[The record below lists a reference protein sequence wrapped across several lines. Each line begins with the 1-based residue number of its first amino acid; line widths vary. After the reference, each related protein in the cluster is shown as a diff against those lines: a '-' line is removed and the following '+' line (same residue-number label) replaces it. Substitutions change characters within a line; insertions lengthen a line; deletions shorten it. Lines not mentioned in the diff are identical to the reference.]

1 MDQRLILLTQL
12 IKLGVA
18 AAIASALVR
27 SRDFKRLLFLEES
40 TLRQR
45 IALVIFIAVPYLLG
59 VWVRQS
65 VKNFLAA
72 DEAFEATLLMGVLG
86 GPTAGAFGA
95 VLVSLPALM
104 HGEYATLPFN
114 LAVGLIAGVLRD
126 VATDREEIWSFSPF
140 IDLSIY
146 RWIRKMLRH
155 PQIDWQTSF
164 FWVIVLLQMARVE
177 VGRRAHGEI
186 FYVDAA
192 PWLPLIA
199 MYATTVATVAIP
211 LKIWNAARV
220 QLKLEEHERL
230 LLQARMEA
238 LQSQINPHFLF
249 NTLNSISSLVRVEP
263 DTARLLI
270 VKLANILRRLLRQTE
285 AFLTLREELEFV
297 DDYLDIEVVRFGP
310 EKLRVVKEVEPGS
323 LNSMVPSMLLQPL
336 VENSIKHGLSPRI
349 EGGSITLRSRLTD
362 DRVTIELEDDGVGMS
377 TGDGWEESVWPSSGG
392 TGIGVQNVIERL
404 KDVYGDAASM
414 TVRSRDGSGTV
425 VSLGLQR
432 RQSESFQLAGH
443 EHESGDRQLFLHA
456 VLLAEEQHAIANA
469 FALRQPLGGS
479 AFGPV
484 PDHKQPRR
492 NALAYTIKNLDHVLH
507 ALDWAEIGQM
517 HQQTLMLAG
526 KLCAPLLGGGV
537 AQVK

>member
-27 SRDFKRLLFLEES
+27 SRDFKRLLFLQDAN
-40 TLRQR
+40 LRQR
-45 IALVIFIAVPYLLG
+45 ISLIIFIAVPYLLG

-72 DEAFEATLLMGVLG
+72 DEAFEAILLMGVLG
-86 GPTAGAFGA
+86 GPTAGAVGA
-95 VLVSLPALM
+95 VLVSLPALV

-126 VATDREEIWSFSPF
+126 AATDREEIWSFSPF

-177 VGRRAHGEI
+177 VGRRAHGQI

-310 EKLRVVKEVEPGS
+310 EKLRVVKEIEPGS

-362 DRVTIELEDDGVGMS
+362 DRLTIELEDDGVGMS

-392 TGIGVQNVIERL
+392 TGIGMQNVIERL
-404 KDVYGDAASM
+404 KVLYGDAASM

-425 VSLGLQR
+425 VSLELPR
-432 RQSESFQLAGH
+432 MDEAAVAELTPAALPAN
-443 EHESGDRQLFLHA
+443 SGAARYATRSSTF
-456 VLLAEEQHAIANA
+456 
-469 FALRQPLGGS
+469 R
-479 AFGPV
+479 
-484 PDHKQPRR
+484 
-492 NALAYTIKNLDHVLH
+492 
-507 ALDWAEIGQM
+507 
-517 HQQTLMLAG
+517 
-526 KLCAPLLGGGV
+526 
-537 AQVK
+537 

>member
-27 SRDFKRLLFLEES
+27 SRDFKRLLFLQDAN
-40 TLRQR
+40 LRQR
-45 IALVIFIAVPYLLG
+45 ISLIIFIAVPYLLG

-72 DEAFEATLLMGVLG
+72 DEAFEAILLMGVLG
-86 GPTAGAFGA
+86 GPTAGAVGA
-95 VLVSLPALM
+95 VLVSLPALV

-126 VATDREEIWSFSPF
+126 AATDREEIWSFSPF

-177 VGRRAHGEI
+177 VGRRAHGQI

-310 EKLRVVKEVEPGS
+310 EKLRVVKEIEPGS

-362 DRVTIELEDDGVGMS
+362 DRLTIELEDDGVGMS

-392 TGIGVQNVIERL
+392 TGIGMQNVIERL
-404 KDVYGDAASM
+404 KVLYGDAASM

-425 VSLGLQR
+425 VSLELPR
-432 RQSESFQLAGH
+432 MDEAAVAELTPAALPAT
-443 EHESGDRQLFLHA
+443 SGAARY
-456 VLLAEEQHAIANA
+456 VTRSST
-469 FALRQPLGGS
+469 LR
-479 AFGPV
+479 
-484 PDHKQPRR
+484 
-492 NALAYTIKNLDHVLH
+492 
-507 ALDWAEIGQM
+507 
-517 HQQTLMLAG
+517 
-526 KLCAPLLGGGV
+526 
-537 AQVK
+537 

>member
-27 SRDFKRLLFLEES
+27 SRDFKRLLFLQDAN
-40 TLRQR
+40 LRQR
-45 IALVIFIAVPYLLG
+45 ISLIIFIAIPYLLG

-72 DEAFEATLLMGVLG
+72 DEAFEAILLMGVLG
-86 GPTAGAFGA
+86 GPTAGAVGA
-95 VLVSLPALM
+95 VLVSLPALV

-126 VATDREEIWSFSPF
+126 AATDREEIWSFSPF

-177 VGRRAHGEI
+177 VGRRAHGQI

-310 EKLRVVKEVEPGS
+310 EKLRVVKEIEPGS

-362 DRVTIELEDDGVGMS
+362 DRLTIELEDDGVGMS

-392 TGIGVQNVIERL
+392 TGIGMQNVIERL
-404 KDVYGDAASM
+404 KVLYGDAASM

-425 VSLGLQR
+425 VSLELPR
-432 RQSESFQLAGH
+432 MDEAAVAELTPAALPAT
-443 EHESGDRQLFLHA
+443 SGAARY
-456 VLLAEEQHAIANA
+456 VTRSST
-469 FALRQPLGGS
+469 LR
-479 AFGPV
+479 
-484 PDHKQPRR
+484 
-492 NALAYTIKNLDHVLH
+492 
-507 ALDWAEIGQM
+507 
-517 HQQTLMLAG
+517 
-526 KLCAPLLGGGV
+526 
-537 AQVK
+537 

>member
-27 SRDFKRLLFLEES
+27 SRDFKRLLFLQDAN
-40 TLRQR
+40 LRQR
-45 IALVIFIAVPYLLG
+45 ISLIIFIAVPYLLG

-72 DEAFEATLLMGVLG
+72 DEAFEAILLMGVLG
-86 GPTAGAFGA
+86 GPTAGAVGA
-95 VLVSLPALM
+95 VLVSLPALV

-126 VATDREEIWSFSPF
+126 AATDREEIWSFSPF

-177 VGRRAHGEI
+177 VGRRAHGQI

-310 EKLRVVKEVEPGS
+310 EKLRVVKEIEPGS

-362 DRVTIELEDDGVGMS
+362 DRLTIELEDDGVGMS

-392 TGIGVQNVIERL
+392 TGIGMQNVIERL
-404 KDVYGDAASM
+404 KVLYGDAASM

-425 VSLGLQR
+425 VSLELPR
-432 RQSESFQLAGH
+432 MDEAAVAELTPAALPAT
-443 EHESGDRQLFLHA
+443 SGAARYVA
-456 VLLAEEQHAIANA
+456 RSST
-469 FALRQPLGGS
+469 LR
-479 AFGPV
+479 
-484 PDHKQPRR
+484 
-492 NALAYTIKNLDHVLH
+492 
-507 ALDWAEIGQM
+507 
-517 HQQTLMLAG
+517 
-526 KLCAPLLGGGV
+526 
-537 AQVK
+537 

>member
-27 SRDFKRLLFLEES
+27 SRDFKRLLFLQDAN
-40 TLRQR
+40 LRQR
-45 IALVIFIAVPYLLG
+45 ISLIIFIAVPYLLG

-72 DEAFEATLLMGVLG
+72 DEAFEAILLMGVLG
-86 GPTAGAFGA
+86 GPTAGAVGA
-95 VLVSLPALM
+95 VLVSLPALV

-126 VATDREEIWSFSPF
+126 AATDREEIWSFSPF

-177 VGRRAHGEI
+177 VGRRAHGQI

-310 EKLRVVKEVEPGS
+310 EKLRVVKEIEPGS

-362 DRVTIELEDDGVGMS
+362 DRLTIELEDDGVGMS
-377 TGDGWEESVWPSSGG
+377 TGDGWEESVW
-392 TGIGVQNVIERL
+392 
-404 KDVYGDAASM
+404 
-414 TVRSRDGSGTV
+414 
-425 VSLGLQR
+425 
-432 RQSESFQLAGH
+432 
-443 EHESGDRQLFLHA
+443 
-456 VLLAEEQHAIANA
+456 
-469 FALRQPLGGS
+469 
-479 AFGPV
+479 
-484 PDHKQPRR
+484 
-492 NALAYTIKNLDHVLH
+492 
-507 ALDWAEIGQM
+507 
-517 HQQTLMLAG
+517 
-526 KLCAPLLGGGV
+526 
-537 AQVK
+537 

>member
-27 SRDFKRLLFLEES
+27 SRDFKRLLFLQDAN
-40 TLRQR
+40 LRQR
-45 IALVIFIAVPYLLG
+45 ISLIIFIAIPYLLG

-72 DEAFEATLLMGVLG
+72 DEAFEAILLMGVLG
-86 GPTAGAFGA
+86 GPTAGAVGA
-95 VLVSLPALM
+95 VLVSLPALV

-126 VATDREEIWSFSPF
+126 AATDREEIWSFSPF

-177 VGRRAHGEI
+177 VGRRAHGQI

-310 EKLRVVKEVEPGS
+310 EKLRVVKEIEPGS

-362 DRVTIELEDDGVGMS
+362 DRLTIELEDDGVGMS

-392 TGIGVQNVIERL
+392 TGIGMQNVIERL
-404 KDVYGDAASM
+404 KVLYGDAASM

-425 VSLGLQR
+425 VSLELPR
-432 RQSESFQLAGH
+432 MDEAAVAELTPASLPAT
-443 EHESGDRQLFLHA
+443 SGAARYA
-456 VLLAEEQHAIANA
+456 TRSST
-469 FALRQPLGGS
+469 LR
-479 AFGPV
+479 
-484 PDHKQPRR
+484 
-492 NALAYTIKNLDHVLH
+492 
-507 ALDWAEIGQM
+507 
-517 HQQTLMLAG
+517 
-526 KLCAPLLGGGV
+526 
-537 AQVK
+537 

>member
-27 SRDFKRLLFLEES
+27 SRDFKRLLFLQDAN
-40 TLRQR
+40 LRQR
-45 IALVIFIAVPYLLG
+45 ISLIIFIAVPYLLG

-72 DEAFEATLLMGVLG
+72 DEAFEAILLMGVLG
-86 GPTAGAFGA
+86 GPTAGAVGA
-95 VLVSLPALM
+95 VLVSLPALV

-126 VATDREEIWSFSPF
+126 AATDREEIWSFSPF

-177 VGRRAHGEI
+177 VGRRAHGQI

-310 EKLRVVKEVEPGS
+310 EKLRVVKEIEPGS

-362 DRVTIELEDDGVGMS
+362 DRLTIELEDDGVGMS

-392 TGIGVQNVIERL
+392 TGIG
-404 KDVYGDAASM
+404 DSD
-414 TVRSRDGSGTV
+414 
-425 VSLGLQR
+425 
-432 RQSESFQLAGH
+432 
-443 EHESGDRQLFLHA
+443 
-456 VLLAEEQHAIANA
+456 
-469 FALRQPLGGS
+469 
-479 AFGPV
+479 
-484 PDHKQPRR
+484 
-492 NALAYTIKNLDHVLH
+492 
-507 ALDWAEIGQM
+507 
-517 HQQTLMLAG
+517 
-526 KLCAPLLGGGV
+526 CAP
-537 AQVK
+537 API

>member
-27 SRDFKRLLFLEES
+27 SRDFKRLLFLQDAN
-40 TLRQR
+40 LRQR
-45 IALVIFIAVPYLLG
+45 ISLIIFIAVPYLLG

-72 DEAFEATLLMGVLG
+72 DEAFEAILLMGVLG
-86 GPTAGAFGA
+86 GPTAGAVGA
-95 VLVSLPALM
+95 VLVSLPALV

-126 VATDREEIWSFSPF
+126 AATDREEIWSFSPF

-177 VGRRAHGEI
+177 VGRRAHGQI

-310 EKLRVVKEVEPGS
+310 EKLRVVKEIEPGS

-362 DRVTIELEDDGVGMS
+362 DRLTIELEDDGVGMS

-392 TGIGVQNVIERL
+392 TGIGMQNVIERL
-404 KDVYGDAASM
+404 KVLYGDAASM

-425 VSLGLQR
+425 VSLELPR
-432 RQSESFQLAGH
+432 MDEAAVAELTPAALPAT
-443 EHESGDRQLFLHA
+443 SGAPRYVA
-456 VLLAEEQHAIANA
+456 RSST
-469 FALRQPLGGS
+469 LR
-479 AFGPV
+479 
-484 PDHKQPRR
+484 
-492 NALAYTIKNLDHVLH
+492 
-507 ALDWAEIGQM
+507 
-517 HQQTLMLAG
+517 
-526 KLCAPLLGGGV
+526 
-537 AQVK
+537 

>member
-27 SRDFKRLLFLEES
+27 SRDFKRLLFLQDAN
-40 TLRQR
+40 LRQR
-45 IALVIFIAVPYLLG
+45 ISLIIFIAVPDLLG

-72 DEAFEATLLMGVLG
+72 DEAFEAILLMGVLG
-86 GPTAGAFGA
+86 GPTAGAVGA
-95 VLVSLPALM
+95 VLVSLPALV

-126 VATDREEIWSFSPF
+126 AATDREEIWSFSPF

-146 RWIRKMLRH
+146 RWIRKMLRN

-177 VGRRAHGEI
+177 VGRRAHGQI

-230 LLQARMEA
+230 LLQARMAA

-270 VKLANILRRLLRQTE
+270 VKLANILRRLLRHTD
-285 AFLTLREELEFV
+285 AFARLRDELEFI

-310 EKLRVVKEVEPGS
+310 DKLKVMKFLDPAS
-323 LNSMVPSMLLQPL
+323 MDAMVPSMLLQPL
-336 VENSIKHGLSPRI
+336 VENCIKHGLSPKIDRGCI
-349 EGGSITLRSRLTD
+349 VLRSRMSEDKL
-362 DRVTIELEDDGVGMS
+362 TIELQDDGVGVAVDES
-377 TGDGWEESVWPSSGG
+377 RSDGAGM
-392 TGIGVQNVIERL
+392 GIGMQ
-404 KDVYGDAASM
+404 
-414 TVRSRDGSGTV
+414 TV
-425 VSLGLQR
+425 
-432 RQSESFQLAGH
+432 
-443 EHESGDRQLFLHA
+443 
-456 VLLAEEQHAIANA
+456 AE
-469 FALRQPLGGS
+469 PL
-479 AFGPV
+479 
-484 PDHKQPRR
+484 
-492 NALAYTIKNLDHVLH
+492 
-507 ALDWAEIGQM
+507 
-517 HQQTLMLAG
+517 
-526 KLCAPLLGGGV
+526 
-537 AQVK
+537 

>member
-1 MDQRLILLTQL
+1 M
-12 IKLGVA
+12 A

-27 SRDFKRLLFLEES
+27 SRDFKRLLFLQDAN
-40 TLRQR
+40 LRQR
-45 IALVIFIAVPYLLG
+45 ISLIIFIAVPYLLG

-72 DEAFEATLLMGVLG
+72 DEAFEAILLMGVLG
-86 GPTAGAFGA
+86 GPTAGAVGA
-95 VLVSLPALM
+95 VLVSLPALV

-126 VATDREEIWSFSPF
+126 AATDREEIWSFSPF

-177 VGRRAHGEI
+177 VGRRAHGQI

-310 EKLRVVKEVEPGS
+310 EKLRVVKEIEPGS

-362 DRVTIELEDDGVGMS
+362 DRLTIELEDDGVGMS
-377 TGDGWEESVWPSSGG
+377 TSDGWEESVWPSSGG
-392 TGIGVQNVIERL
+392 TGIGMQNVIERL
-404 KDVYGDAASM
+404 KVLYGDAASM

-425 VSLGLQR
+425 VSLELPR
-432 RQSESFQLAGH
+432 MDEA
-443 EHESGDRQLFLHA
+443 A
-456 VLLAEEQHAIANA
+456 VAELTPASLPATGA
-469 FALRQPLGGS
+469 ARYATRSSTLR
-479 AFGPV
+479 
-484 PDHKQPRR
+484 
-492 NALAYTIKNLDHVLH
+492 
-507 ALDWAEIGQM
+507 
-517 HQQTLMLAG
+517 
-526 KLCAPLLGGGV
+526 
-537 AQVK
+537 

>member
-27 SRDFKRLLFLEES
+27 SRDFKRLLFLQDAN
-40 TLRQR
+40 LRQR
-45 IALVIFIAVPYLLG
+45 ISLIIFIAVPYLLG

-72 DEAFEATLLMGVLG
+72 DEAFEAILLMGVLG
-86 GPTAGAFGA
+86 GPTAGAVGA
-95 VLVSLPALM
+95 VLVSLPALV

-126 VATDREEIWSFSPF
+126 AATDREEIWSFSPF

-177 VGRRAHGEI
+177 VGRRAHGQI

-310 EKLRVVKEVEPGS
+310 EKLRVVKEIEPGS

-362 DRVTIELEDDGVGMS
+362 DRLTIELEDDGVGMS

-392 TGIGVQNVIERL
+392 TGIGMQNVIERL
-404 KDVYGDAASM
+404 KVLYGDAASM

-425 VSLGLQR
+425 VSLELPR
-432 RQSESFQLAGH
+432 MDEAAVAELTPAALPAT
-443 EHESGDRQLFLHA
+443 SGAARYVTRSSTF
-456 VLLAEEQHAIANA
+456 
-469 FALRQPLGGS
+469 R
-479 AFGPV
+479 
-484 PDHKQPRR
+484 
-492 NALAYTIKNLDHVLH
+492 
-507 ALDWAEIGQM
+507 
-517 HQQTLMLAG
+517 
-526 KLCAPLLGGGV
+526 
-537 AQVK
+537 